1 MSVPENI
8 QSSDYND
15 DELVP
20 PEWLDEGFIAKAL
33 RDHHTDPDLKVLE
46 VIFSPATAKGD
57 HYASIMFRA
66 KVTYATPR
74 GGERCTSLIIKTM
87 PEAEGHKKEMLAG
100 SPIFE
105 TEVGMYTKVLPE
117 LERILRQAGDHTKL
131 FVDCVCHSM
140 EPHQVLIFKD
150 LVDRGYFVP
159 RDRGVTEAEIRLAYF
174 KLAKL
179 HAASLKV
186 QNEAS
191 NKTCP
196 QLIKGFTHGLF
207 EMPHVLQEPFLKTGM
222 VFFVELLDKE
232 PELNKYK
239 PYFESI
245 GTDFLERLI
254 EEWKQFRNNP
264 QSDPFTTLCHGD
276 FHLRNMMFKYEK
288 ESFEDVML
296 LDFQIS
302 NVYPLTIDL
311 VYSIYMLMEPELRWY
326 HWEDLINYYYS
337 VFEETLGKIGYKG
350 EMPSLVGLWQRIHQH
365 KYYEFFLLSTFVP
378 FMWALKD
385 NSEDFGDILQNEGK
399 RRLCSFSKGYIND
412 VKIVLAR
419 MDKLGYFK
427 ET

>member
-1 MSVPENI
+1 MSVSKNI

-20 PEWLDEGFIAKAL
+20 PEWLDVWFIAKAL
-33 RDHHTDPDLKVLE
+33 RDHHADPDLKVLE

-66 KVTYATPR
+66 KVRYATPR
-74 GGERCTSLIIKTM
+74 GGELTTSLIIKTM
-87 PEAEGHKKEMLAG
+87 PVAEGHKKDMIAG
-100 SPIFE
+100 SPIFI

-117 LERILRQAGDHTKL
+117 LERILLQAGDHTKL
-131 FVDCVCHSM
+131 FVECIYHSM

-150 LVDRGYFVP
+150 LVDMGYFVP
-159 RDRGVTEAEIRLAYF
+159 RDRGITEAEIRLAYF

-186 QNEAS
+186 QNES
-191 NKTCP
+191 P

-222 VFFVELLDKE
+222 VFFIELLDRE

-264 QSDPFTTLCHGD
+264 PADPFTTLCHGD
-276 FHLRNMMFKYEK
+276 FHLRNMMFKYEM

-311 VYSIYMLMEPELRWY
+311 VYSIYMLMEPEFRWN

-337 VFEETLGKIGYKG
+337 VFKETLGKICYKG
-350 EMPSLVGLWQRIHQH
+350 EMPTLAGLWQRMHQH

-385 NSEDFGDILQNEGK
+385 NSEDFGDILQNEDK

-412 VKIVLAR
+412 VKIILAR
-419 MDKLGYFK
+419 MDKLGYFEK
-427 ET
+427 T